1 MQQGANAYAKV
12 AQTALSG
19 RELEAAILMKAAT
32 RLQRIRDD
40 WEGKRADLDEALKYN
55 RKLWTV
61 LVTSVTSPESLLPQ
75 PIKHNIANLA
85 LFIFNQTMAV
95 ISEPKPEK
103 LGILVSINREVAAG
117 LRTRPQA
124 PPTAR

>member
-1 MQQGANAYAKV
+1 MQQAANAYAKV

-40 WEGKRADLDEALKYN
+40 WEGQRADLDEALKYN

-61 LVTSVTSPESLLPQ
+61 LVSSATSPDSLLPQ
-75 PIKHNIANLA
+75 QIKQNIGNLA
-85 LFIFNQTMAV
+85 LFIFNQTMAMM
-95 ISEPKPEK
+95 SEPKPEK
-103 LGILVSINREVAAG
+103 LAVLVSINREIAAG
-117 LRTRPQA
+117 LRAKASQA
-124 PPTAR
+124 AR

>member
-1 MQQGANAYAKV
+1 
-12 AQTALSG
+12 
-19 RELEAAILMKAAT
+19 MKAAT

-40 WEGKRADLDEALKYN
+40 WEGQRADLDEALKYN

-61 LVTSVTSPESLLPQ
+61 LVSSATSPESLLPQ
-75 PIKHNIANLA
+75 QIKQNIGNLA

-103 LGILVSINREVAAG
+103 LAVLVSINREIAAG
-117 LRTRPQA
+117 LRAKAGQA
-124 PPTAR
+124 AR

>member
-1 MQQGANAYAKV
+1 MQQAANAYAKV

-40 WEGKRADLDEALKYN
+40 WEGQRADLDEALKYN

-61 LVTSVTSPESLLPQ
+61 LVSAATSPESVLPQ
-75 PIKHNIANLA
+75 PIKQNIGNLA

-95 ISEPKPEK
+95 MSEPKPEK
-103 LGILVSINREVAAG
+103 LAVLVSINREIAAG
-117 LRTRPQA
+117 LRAKAA
-124 PPTAR
+124 PGAR